1 MRKARRLGAFIC
13 IMAVVCLALAGR
25 PVAAASPRVD
35 LDLVGAG
42 IADVFR
48 ALAELGD
55 MNIVLDPAVSGTL
68 TIRLHDLTVEEAL
81 KLVAYTTGVE
91 YRVVGSSLI
100 VTPPGK
106 PSAFDPVRVE
116 RFSLTHARVDD
127 VMPALELVAD
137 NTKLQADARTN
148 SVIARGPVAG
158 LEQVKQVISMLD
170 VAVAPPEADIPAKV
184 EDAKAEPPAPE
195 LPAPIPAPVES
206 LDIVKL
212 RYASAR
218 SVAGL
223 LSLVVPSGKIQ
234 ADSEINA
241 IVMLADEV
249 ALGRAHEIIAQV
261 DVAPAAVPL
270 GSAPAKAE
278 ATEPKAPAEADAV
291 KVIKLA
297 WSPAEKVAEALRVVV
312 EGVRIGTDSRTNSLV
327 VRAGQSEMLR
337 VEEIASLLDVSVAE
351 PETPKSPEAPKPE
364 PRSLTSYSLVH
375 ADPNE
380 VQRALTLVVSAGAVH
395 SDART
400 RSLLVFGTPEETARA
415 REMIAL
421 LDAPTPAPAASPAP
435 LVDAPRKAP
444 EPDTL
449 KATVLEYADVQ
460 VVRDA
465 LRAVLPSENIIVDS
479 RTSKVIVRGT
489 AAQHVLASEIIA
501 MLDVPEVAKAG
512 ATKPAEPAPVR
523 AIHAFRLAQA
533 DPIAVRD
540 ALALV
545 MPRDAVHVDTHTR
558 TALVLGLPNEIAKA
572 GEIVALLDTAV
583 APAPGGPTAAA
594 GATEAQDEAE
604 SEPEDEPEQKQEL
617 PANVM
622 RVVRLEHAKASE
634 TREVVASAVP
644 GVGLTADSRTNSLI
658 VVGPDE
664 LQARVDQLVA
674 ALDVRVDPPET
685 AQQPSVAAPEPVAEP
700 AAQAPA
706 PVKTVHAFRLKQADP
721 AAVREALALVLPRD
735 AVHVDMRTRTAIV
748 LGLPDDIAMAS
759 EIVELL
765 DTAAEYA
772 EAAQAEA
779 RAAAPVQQP
788 KPEPEPPADVMR
800 VIRLKH
806 AEAAQVREAIASAVP
821 GVRLTADGRTNSLI
835 VVAPGEMQAKVD
847 DLVAALDIGIEPPAV
862 AAAPAEAAPKPE
874 PETAEVVRLEYA
886 APAAVRQ
893 ALAPTL
899 PESKMSV
906 DERTASIVIVGTAAQ
921 REQARRIIA
930 QLDVEVPP
938 SADEI
943 AAPTAPAD
951 PEVLQVF
958 QLAHAPASRVREAL
972 APVVPVANMTVDER
986 TNSLIINASRL
997 RMARAAE
1004 VIERLDVEIK
1014 PVPSEAAAPI
1024 PQPEAEVA
1032 RYRLANA
1039 PAESLRSA
1047 VSLLAP
1053 SSDVQ
1058 VDSRTNTLLV
1068 RAVPSVQQR
1077 VAELV
1082 RGLDIPVASAPEPEP
1097 RPEPTPPAPPPEVM
1111 KVFRLTHAAASDMKT
1126 LLGIVAPAA
1135 KMQPDDRTKSLI
1147 VMAPASTLA
1156 ALDELVRALDIPAAP
1171 TVQAN
1176 AQPAPEPDP
1185 VVTRVYRLNHAVAG
1199 DVAKALE
1206 GLVKGTVKADE
1217 RTSSLVIEA
1226 AESQHARA
1234 LGLIEELD
1242 RELAQVLIEARL
1254 EELSGD
1260 AGRRLG
1266 LDWSFNGLTFTPN
1279 AYGQWVSVSLDF
1291 LTNLTA
1297 LEEQGKA
1304 SLISRQHTFTVSG
1317 KTGKIL
1323 IGDRIPVMIQEVQD
1337 GVAVTKLDFINAGIE
1352 LSITPTV
1359 SEDGTITATVKP
1371 VISSIV
1377 GWTPQNYPQIRTR
1390 ELETIVSLKS
1400 GNTAVI
1406 GGMLHRDEIESLAKV
1421 PILGEIPLL
1430 GELFKKRSTTTEHT
1444 EIVVMITAWQV
1455 NPGQRPVVGP
1465 ATSGEKF
1472 PVKVEDSPTKTNP
1485 AN

>member
-1 MRKARRLGAFIC
+1 MRKAKRLGAFIC
-13 IMAVVCLALAGR
+13 VMAVVCLALAGR
-25 PVAAASPRVD
+25 PVAAVSPRVD

-127 VMPALELVAD
+127 VMPVLELAAD
-137 NTKLQADARTN
+137 NTKLQADPRTN

-158 LEQVKQVISMLD
+158 LEQVKQVITMLD
-170 VAVAPPEADIPAKV
+170 VAVAPPEAEIPAKG
-184 EDAKAEPPAPE
+184 EDAKAESPAPE
-195 LPAPIPAPVES
+195 VPAPIPAPVES

-218 SVAGL
+218 SVASL

-261 DVAPAAVPL
+261 DVASAAVPL
-270 GSAPAKAE
+270 GSAPAAVE
-278 ATEPKAPAEADAV
+278 AARPKVPAEADAV
-291 KVIKLA
+291 RVIRLS

-337 VEEIASLLDVSVAE
+337 VEEIASLLDVPVAE
-351 PETPKSPEAPKPE
+351 PETPKPPEAPKSE
-364 PRSLTSYSLVH
+364 PRALTSFSLVH

-380 VQRALTLVVSAGAVH
+380 VQRALALVVPAGAVH
-395 SDART
+395 PDART
-400 RSLLVFGTPEETARA
+400 RSLLVFGTPDETARA
-415 REMIAL
+415 RQMIAL
-421 LDAPTPAPAASPAP
+421 LDAPTPAPLAGPVPAADPTP
-435 LVDAPRKAP
+435 KAP

-465 LRAVLPSENIIVDS
+465 LSSVLPSESVIVDS

-489 AAQHVLASEIIA
+489 TAQHVRASEIIA
-501 MLDVPEVAKAG
+501 MLDVPEVVKAG

-523 AIHAFRLAQA
+523 AVHAFRLAQA

-545 MPRDAVHVDTHTR
+545 MPRDTVHVDTHTR
-558 TALVLGLPNEIAKA
+558 TALVLGLPDEIAKA
-572 GEIVALLDTAV
+572 AEIVALLDTAV
-583 APAPGGPTAAA
+583 ASAHGGPTAATA
-594 GATEAQDEAE
+594 ATAVQDEAE
-604 SEPEDEPEQKQEL
+604 PEPEHKQEL
-617 PANVM
+617 PTNVT

-658 VVGPDE
+658 IVGPDE

-674 ALDVRVDPPET
+674 ALDVKVDPPVT
-685 AQQPSVAAPEPVAEP
+685 AQPPAPEPVAQP
-700 AAQAPA
+700 APQAPV
-706 PVKTVHAFRLKQADP
+706 PVKTVHAFRLEQADP

-735 AVHVDMRTRTAIV
+735 AVHVDTRTRAAIV
-748 LGLPDDIAMAS
+748 LGSPDDIAMAS

-765 DTAAEYA
+765 DAAAAEYA
-772 EAAQAEA
+772 DADQAET
-779 RAAAPVQQP
+779 RAAAPAGVA
-788 KPEPEPPADVMR
+788 PEPE
-800 VIRLKH
+800 L
-806 AEAAQVREAIASAVP
+806 
-821 GVRLTADGRTNSLI
+821 
-835 VVAPGEMQAKVD
+835 
-847 DLVAALDIGIEPPAV
+847 
-862 AAAPAEAAPKPE
+862 
-874 PETAEVVRLEYA
+874 ETAEVVRLEYA

-958 QLAHAPASRVREAL
+958 QLSHAPAARVREAL
-972 APVVPVANMTVDER
+972 APVVPVASMTVDER
-986 TNSLIINASRL
+986 TNSLIINASRS
-997 RMARAAE
+997 RVTRAAE

-1014 PVPSEAAAPI
+1014 PAPSQIAAPI
-1024 PQPEAEVA
+1024 PQSEAEVA

-1053 SSDVQ
+1053 ASDVQ

-1082 RGLDIPVASAPEPEP
+1082 RGLDIPVESVPEPEP
-1097 RPEPTPPAPPPEVM
+1097 EPAPATSPPEVM

-1126 LLGIVAPAA
+1126 LLGIVAPTA

-1171 TVQAN
+1171 SVQAN

-1206 GLVKGTVKADE
+1206 GLVKGAVKADE
-1217 RTSSLVIEA
+1217 RTSSLVVEA

-1234 LGLIEELD
+1234 LGLIEALD
-1242 RELAQVLIEARL
+1242 RELPQVLIEARL

-1266 LDWSFNGLTFTPN
+1266 LDWSFNGLTFNQN
-1279 AYGQWVSVSLDF
+1279 AYGQWVGVTLDF

-1323 IGDRIPVMIQEVQD
+1323 IGDRIPVMVQEVQD
-1337 GVAVTKLDFINAGIE
+1337 GVAVAKLEFINAGIE
-1352 LSITPTV
+1352 LAITPTV

-1406 GGMLHRDEIESLAKV
+1406 GGMLHRDEIESLGKV
-1421 PILGEIPLL
+1421 PILGDIPLL
-1430 GELFKKRSTTTEHT
+1430 GELFKKRSTTTENT

-1455 NPGQRPVVGP
+1455 NPGQRPVTGP
-1465 ATSGEKF
+1465 ATSGDRF
-1472 PVKVEDSPTKTNP
+1472 PVKLEDAPIKENP

>member
-1 MRKARRLGAFIC
+1 MGALIC
-13 IMAVVCLALAGR
+13 IMAAVVCLALAGR
-25 PVAAASPRVD
+25 PVAAGSPRVD

-127 VMPALELVAD
+127 VMPVLEVVVD

-148 SVIARGPVAG
+148 SVIARGPVTG

-170 VAVAPPEADIPAKV
+170 VAVAPPEAEIPAKSQ
-184 EDAKAEPPAPE
+184 DAKAKTPAPE
-195 LPAPIPAPVES
+195 VTEPTPAPVES

-261 DVAPAAVPL
+261 DAAPAEMPL
-270 GSAPAKAE
+270 ASAPVAVE
-278 ATEPKAPAEADAV
+278 AAEPKAPAEADAV
-291 KVIKLA
+291 RVIRLS
-297 WSPAEKVAEALRVVV
+297 WSPAEKIAEALRVVV
-312 EGVRIGTDSRTNSLV
+312 DGVKIGTDSRTNSLV

-337 VEEIASLLDVSVAE
+337 VEEIASLLDVPATE
-351 PETPKSPEAPKPE
+351 PEALKPPEAPKPE
-364 PRSLTSYSLVH
+364 PRALTSFSLVY

-380 VQRALTLVVSAGAVH
+380 VQRALSLVVPAGALH
-395 SDART
+395 PDART
-400 RSLLVFGTPEETARA
+400 RSLLVFGTPDETARA
-415 REMIAL
+415 REMITL
-421 LDAPTPAPAASPAP
+421 LDAPTSAPVASPAP
-435 LVDAPRKAP
+435 TADPAPKAS

-449 KATVLEYADVQ
+449 WAAVLEYTDVQ
-460 VVRDA
+460 VVRGA
-465 LRAVLPSENIIVDS
+465 LSAVLPSENIIVDP

-489 AAQHVLASEIIA
+489 TAQHVLASEIIA
-501 MLDVPEVAKAG
+501 MLDVPEVVKAG
-512 ATKPAEPAPVR
+512 ATKPPEPALVR
-523 AIHAFRLAQA
+523 DVHAFRLAQA

-540 ALALV
+540 ALSLV
-545 MPRDAVHVDTHTR
+545 MPRDAVHVDAHTR
-558 TALVLGLPNEIAKA
+558 TALVLGLPDEIAKA
-572 GEIVALLDTAV
+572 AEIVALLDTAV
-583 APAPGGPTAAA
+583 APAHGGSTAAV
-594 GATEAQDEAE
+594 GATVVQDEL
-604 SEPEDEPEQKQEL
+604 EPEPGDEPEQKQEL
-617 PANVM
+617 PTNVM

-634 TREVVASAVP
+634 AREVVASAVP
-644 GVGLTADSRTNSLI
+644 GVGLTADSRTNALI
-658 VVGPDE
+658 IVGPDE
-664 LQARVDQLVA
+664 LQARVDQLIA
-674 ALDVRVDPPET
+674 ALDVSVDPPMT
-685 AQQPSVAAPEPVAEP
+685 AQQPPTPEPAAEP
-700 AAQAPA
+700 AGEAPV
-706 PVKTVHAFRLKQADP
+706 PVKTVHSFRLKQADP
-721 AAVREALALVLPRD
+721 AAVREALALVLSRD
-735 AVHVDMRTRTAIV
+735 AVHVDTRTRTAIV
-748 LGLPDDIAMAS
+748 LGLPDDIDMAS
-759 EIVELL
+759 EIVGLL
-765 DTAAEYA
+765 DTAAADYA
-772 EAAQAEA
+772 EASQAEA
-779 RAAAPVQQP
+779 RTAPEQQP

-800 VIRLKH
+800 VIRLEH
-806 AEAAQVREAIASAVP
+806 AAAAQIRDAIASAVP

-847 DLVAALDIGIEPPAV
+847 DLVAALDIGIEPPPTP
-862 AAAPAEAAPKPE
+862 AAPVEAAPKPE

-886 APAAVRQ
+886 SPAAVRQ

-899 PESKMSV
+899 PESRMSV

-972 APVVPVANMTVDER
+972 TPVVPVAGMTVDER
-986 TNSLIINASRL
+986 TNSLIINASRS
-997 RMARAAE
+997 RVTRAAE

-1014 PVPSEAAAPI
+1014 PGPSETAAPA

-1039 PAESLRSA
+1039 SAESLRSA

-1053 SSDVQ
+1053 ASDVQ

-1068 RAVPSVQQR
+1068 RAVPSVQER

-1082 RGLDIPVASAPEPEP
+1082 RGLDIPVEPAPEPEP
-1097 RPEPTPPAPPPEVM
+1097 EPAPAAPPPEVM
-1111 KVFRLTHAAASDMKT
+1111 RVFRLTHAAASDMKT
-1126 LLGIVAPAA
+1126 LLGIVAPTA

-1147 VMAPASTLA
+1147 VMAPASTLT
-1156 ALDELVRALDIPAAP
+1156 ALDELARALDIPSAP
-1171 TVQAN
+1171 SIQAN
-1176 AQPAPEPDP
+1176 TQPAPEPDP

-1206 GLVKGTVKADE
+1206 GLLIGAVKADE
-1217 RTSSLVIEA
+1217 RTSSLVVEA
-1226 AESQHARA
+1226 AKSQHARA
-1234 LGLIEELD
+1234 LGLIEALD
-1242 RELAQVLIEARL
+1242 RELPQVLIEARL

-1266 LDWSFNGLTFTPN
+1266 LDWSFNGLTFNQN
-1279 AYGQWVSVSLDF
+1279 AYGQWVGVTLDF

-1304 SLISRQHTFTVSG
+1304 SLISKQHTFTVSG

-1430 GELFKKRSTTTEHT
+1430 GELFKKRSTTTENT

-1455 NPGQRPVVGP
+1455 NPGQRPVAGP
-1465 ATSGEKF
+1465 ATSGETF
-1472 PVKVEDSPTKTNP
+1472 PVKLEDAPAKKDP

>member
-35 LDLVGAG
+35 LDLIGAG

-501 MLDVPEVAKAG
+501 MLDVPEVVKAG
-512 ATKPAEPAPVR
+512 ATSPAEPAPVR

-685 AQQPSVAAPEPVAEP
+685 AQQPSAAEPVAEP

-765 DTAAEYA
+765 DTAAAEYA
-772 EAAQAEA
+772 EVSQAEA

-788 KPEPEPPADVMR
+788 RPEPEPPADVMR

-862 AAAPAEAAPKPE
+862 AAAPADTAPKPE
-874 PETAEVVRLEYA
+874 PETAEIVRLEYA

-943 AAPTAPAD
+943 ATPTAPAD

-972 APVVPVANMTVDER
+972 APVVPVVSMTVDER
-986 TNSLIINASRL
+986 TNSLIINASRS
-997 RMARAAE
+997 RVARAAE

-1024 PQPEAEVA
+1024 PQLEAEVA

-1053 SSDVQ
+1053 ASDVQ

-1082 RGLDIPVASAPEPEP
+1082 RGLDIPVESAPEPEP
-1097 RPEPTPPAPPPEVM
+1097 VPAAPPPEVM

-1126 LLGIVAPAA
+1126 LLGIVAPTA

-1147 VMAPASTLA
+1147 VMAPASTLV

-1171 TVQAN
+1171 SVQAD
-1176 AQPAPEPDP
+1176 AQPAPDPDP
-1185 VVTRVYRLNHAVAG
+1185 VATRVYRLNHAVAG
-1199 DVAKALE
+1199 DVAAALE
-1206 GLVKGTVKADE
+1206 GLVKGAVKADE
-1217 RTSSLVIEA
+1217 RTSSLVVEA

-1234 LGLIEELD
+1234 LGLIEALD
-1242 RELAQVLIEARL
+1242 RELPQVLIEARL

-1337 GVAVTKLDFINAGIE
+1337 GVAVAKLDFINAGIE
-1352 LSITPTV
+1352 LAITPTV

-1430 GELFKKRSTTTEHT
+1430 GELFKKRSTTTENT

-1455 NPGQRPVVGP
+1455 NPGQRPVIGP
-1465 ATSGEKF
+1465 ATSGDRF
-1472 PVKVEDSPTKTNP
+1472 PVKLEDAPSKNNP

>member
-1 MRKARRLGAFIC
+1 MRKAERSGALMC
-13 IMAVVCLALAGR
+13 IVAMVVCLALAGR
-25 PVAAASPRVD
+25 PVEAGSPKVD
-35 LDLVGAG
+35 MDLVGAG

-116 RFSLTHARVDD
+116 RYSLTHARVDE
-127 VMPALELVAD
+127 VMPVLGFVAD
-137 NTKLQADARTN
+137 NTKLQADPRTN

-170 VAVAPPEADIPAKV
+170 VAVVPPEAEIPAKGV
-184 EDAKAEPPAPE
+184 DAKAGPPSPE
-195 LPAPIPAPVES
+195 LPAPTPAPVES

-234 ADSEINA
+234 ADSDINA

-261 DVAPAAVPL
+261 DVTPAEVPL
-270 GSAPAKAE
+270 ASAPVAVEVA
-278 ATEPKAPAEADAV
+278 EPKAPAEADAV
-291 KVIKLA
+291 KVIKLS
-297 WSPAEKVAEALRVVV
+297 WSPADKVAEALRVVV
-312 EGVRIGTDSRTNSLV
+312 DGVRIGTDSRTNSLV
-327 VRAGQSEMLR
+327 VRAGQSDMLR
-337 VEEIASLLDVSVAE
+337 VEEIASLLDVPVVE
-351 PETPKSPEAPKPE
+351 PETSALPEAPKPE
-364 PRSLTSYSLVH
+364 PRALASFTLVH
-375 ADPNE
+375 ADPGE
-380 VQRALTLVVSAGAVH
+380 VQRALALVVPDGAVH
-395 SDART
+395 PDART
-400 RSLLVFGTPEETARA
+400 RSLLVFGTPDEMARA

-421 LDAPTPAPAASPAP
+421 LDVATPAPVVSPAP
-435 LVDAPRKAP
+435 AVDQAPKAQ

-449 KATVLEYADVQ
+449 KAIVLEYADVS
-460 VVRDA
+460 VVREA
-465 LRAVLPSENIIVDS
+465 LSTVLPSENIIVDQ

-489 AAQHVLASEIIA
+489 KAQHRLASEIVA
-501 MLDVPEVAKAG
+501 MLDVPDAVRAG
-512 ATKPAEPAPVR
+512 ATKAAEPAQVK
-523 AIHAFRLAQA
+523 AIQAFRLAQA
-533 DPIAVRD
+533 DPIAVRE

-545 MPRDAVHVDTHTR
+545 IPRDAVHVDTHTR
-558 TALVLGLPNEIAKA
+558 TALVLGLPDEIAKA
-572 GEIVALLDTAV
+572 AQIVSLLDTAV
-583 APAPGGPTAAA
+583 APA
-594 GATEAQDEAE
+594 
-604 SEPEDEPEQKQEL
+604 L
-617 PANVM
+617 
-622 RVVRLEHAKASE
+622 
-634 TREVVASAVP
+634 
-644 GVGLTADSRTNSLI
+644 
-658 VVGPDE
+658 
-664 LQARVDQLVA
+664 
-674 ALDVRVDPPET
+674 
-685 AQQPSVAAPEPVAEP
+685 APEPVAEP
-700 AAQAPA
+700 VSEPPA
-706 PVKTVHAFRLKQADP
+706 PVRTVHAFRLNQADP

-735 AVHVDMRTRTAIV
+735 AVHVDTRTRTAIV
-748 LGLPDDIAMAS
+748 LGLPDDIATAS
-759 EIVELL
+759 EIVGLL
-765 DTAAEYA
+765 DE
-772 EAAQAEA
+772 
-779 RAAAPVQQP
+779 AAAPEQQP
-788 KPEPEPPADVMR
+788 KPELPVDVMR

-806 AEAAQVREAIASAVP
+806 AAAVQIREAIVSAVP
-821 GVRLTADGRTNSLI
+821 GARLTADPRTNALI
-835 VVAPGEMQAKVD
+835 VVAPGDVQVKVD
-847 DLVAALDIGIEPPAV
+847 DLVAALDVEAEPL
-862 AAAPAEAAPKPE
+862 AAAATAAPRELAPKPE

-893 ALAPTL
+893 ALLPTL

-906 DERTASIVIVGTAAQ
+906 DERTAAIVIVGTAAQ

-938 SADEI
+938 SPDEI

-972 APVVPVANMTVDER
+972 APVVPVASMTVDER
-986 TNSLIINASRL
+986 TNSLIINASRS
-997 RMARAAE
+997 RVTRAAE

-1014 PVPSEAAAPI
+1014 PASSEAAAPT

-1047 VSLLAP
+1047 VSLLVA
-1053 SSDVQ
+1053 SSDIQ

-1068 RAVPSVQQR
+1068 RAVPGVQQS

-1082 RGLDIPVASAPEPEP
+1082 QGLDIPVEPAPEPK
-1097 RPEPTPPAPPPEVM
+1097 PEPTPATAPPEVM

-1126 LLGIVAPAA
+1126 LLGIAAPSA

-1156 ALDELVRALDIPAAP
+1156 ALDELVRALDIPSAP
-1171 TVQAN
+1171 SMQAN

-1199 DVAKALE
+1199 EVAKALE
-1206 GLVKGTVKADE
+1206 GLVKGAVKADV
-1217 RTSSLVIEA
+1217 RTSSLVVEA

-1234 LGLIEELD
+1234 LSLIEALD
-1242 RELAQVLIEARL
+1242 RELPQVLIEARL

-1266 LDWSFNGLTFTPN
+1266 LDWSFNGLTFNQN

-1421 PILGEIPLL
+1421 PILGDIPLL
-1430 GELFKKRSTTTEHT
+1430 GELFKKRSTTTENT
-1444 EIVVMITAWQV
+1444 QIVVMITAWQV
-1455 NPGQRPVVGP
+1455 NPGQHPVTGP
-1465 ATSGEKF
+1465 ATGDDKF
-1472 PVKVEDSPTKTNP
+1472 PVKLEGAPTK
-1485 AN
+1485 

>member
-1 MRKARRLGAFIC
+1 MRKAERFGALMC
-13 IMAVVCLALAGR
+13 IVAMVVCLALGST
-25 PVAAASPRVD
+25 PAAAGSPKVD

-48 ALAELGD
+48 ALAELGN

-106 PSAFDPVRVE
+106 PGAFDPVRVE
-116 RFSLTHARVDD
+116 RFSLTHARVND
-127 VMPALELVAD
+127 VMPVLELVAD
-137 NTKLQADARTN
+137 STKLQADARTN

-170 VAVAPPEADIPAKV
+170 VAVAPPEAEIPA
-184 EDAKAEPPAPE
+184 EADNAKAKLPGGEVPA
-195 LPAPIPAPVES
+195 LAPAPVES

-212 RYASAR
+212 RHASAR

-223 LSLVVPSGKIQ
+223 LSLVVPGGKIQ

-261 DVAPAAVPL
+261 DVAPAEVPL
-270 GSAPAKAE
+270 APAPVAI
-278 ATEPKAPAEADAV
+278 AAAEPKAQAEADAV
-291 KVIKLA
+291 KVIKLS
-297 WSPAEKVAEALRVVV
+297 WSPADKVAEALRVVID
-312 EGVRIGTDSRTNSLV
+312 GVRIGTDSRTNSLI
-327 VRAGQSEMLR
+327 VRANQSELPR
-337 VEEIASLLDVSVAE
+337 VEEIASLLDVPVVA
-351 PETPKSPEAPKPE
+351 PDTPKAPEAPKPE
-364 PRSLTSYSLVH
+364 PRALASFTLAY
-375 ADPNE
+375 ADPIE
-380 VQRALTLVVSAGAVH
+380 VQRALALVVPSGAIH
-395 SDART
+395 PDTRT
-400 RSLLVFGTPEETARA
+400 RSLLVFGTPDETARA

-421 LDAPTPAPAASPAP
+421 LDVAVPAPAVSSAP
-435 LVDAPRKAP
+435 EVAKKATQAP

-449 KATVLEYADVQ
+449 KAMVLEYADVQ
-460 VVRDA
+460 VVRNA
-465 LRAVLPSENIIVDS
+465 LSTVLPSENIIVDQ

-489 AAQHVLASEIIA
+489 KAQHRLASEIVA
-501 MLDVPEVAKAG
+501 MLDVPETVKVG
-512 ATKPAEPAPVR
+512 ATKPAEPAPAKAV
-523 AIHAFRLAQA
+523 HAFRLAQA
-533 DPIAVRD
+533 DPIAVRE

-545 MPRDAVHVDTHTR
+545 MPRDAVHVDAHTR
-558 TALVLGLPNEIAKA
+558 TALVLGLPDEIVKA
-572 GEIVALLDTAV
+572 GEIVALLDTAM
-583 APAPGGPTAAA
+583 AAQGGPTVAADA
-594 GATEAQDEAE
+594 DAIQDE
-604 SEPEDEPEQKQEL
+604 PKTEL
-617 PANVM
+617 PTNVM
-622 RVVRLEHAKASE
+622 RLVRLTYAAAAEA
-634 TREVVASAVP
+634 REVVASAVP

-658 VVGPDE
+658 IVGPDE
-664 LQARVDQLVA
+664 LQARVDQLIA
-674 ALDVRVDPPET
+674 ALDVKVDMPVTGE
-685 AQQPSVAAPEPVAEP
+685 SRAPEVKPVPE
-700 AAQAPA
+700 APA
-706 PVKTVHAFRLKQADP
+706 PVRTLQAFHINQADP
-721 AAVREALALVLPRD
+721 AAVRDALALVLPRD
-735 AVHVDMRTRTAIV
+735 SVHVDTRTRTAII
-748 LGLPDDIAMAS
+748 LGLPEDIAMAS
-759 EIVELL
+759 EIVGLL
-765 DTAAEYA
+765 DTTAVSE
-772 EAAQAEA
+772 
-779 RAAAPVQQP
+779 QQP
-788 KPEPEPPADVMR
+788 RPEPEPPADVMR
-800 VIRLKH
+800 VIRLEH
-806 AEAAQVREAIASAVP
+806 AAATQIREAISSAVP
-821 GVRLTADGRTNSLI
+821 GVRLTADSRTNSLI
-835 VVAPGEMQAKVD
+835 VVAPGETQAKVD
-847 DLVAALDIGIEPPAV
+847 DLIAALDIGVEPPVV
-862 AAAPAEAAPKPE
+862 ATAPAEAAPKPE
-874 PETAEVVRLEYA
+874 PEIAEVVRLEHA

-943 AAPTAPAD
+943 AAPSAPAD

-958 QLAHAPASRVREAL
+958 QLSHAPALRVREAL
-972 APVVPVANMTVDER
+972 APVVPIASMTVDER
-986 TNSLIINASRL
+986 TNSLIMNASRS
-997 RMARAAE
+997 RVVRAAE
-1004 VIERLDVEIK
+1004 IIERLDVEIK
-1014 PVPSEAAAPI
+1014 PVPSEAAAVAPK
-1024 PQPEAEVA
+1024 PEAEVA

-1047 VSLLAP
+1047 VSLLVPA
-1053 SSDVQ
+1053 SDIQ

-1068 RAVPSVQQR
+1068 RAVPGVQQR

-1082 RGLDIPVASAPEPEP
+1082 QGLDIPVEPAPERSPKPEP
-1097 RPEPTPPAPPPEVM
+1097 ATATPPPEVM
-1111 KVFRLTHAAASDMKT
+1111 RVFRLTHAAASDMKT
-1126 LLGIVAPAA
+1126 LLGIVAPSA

-1156 ALDELVRALDIPAAP
+1156 ALDELVKALDIPSAP
-1171 TVQAN
+1171 SVQAN

-1206 GLVKGTVKADE
+1206 GLVKGAVKADS
-1217 RTSSLVIEA
+1217 RTSSLVVEA

-1234 LGLIEELD
+1234 LSLIEALD
-1242 RELAQVLIEARL
+1242 RELPQVLIEARL

-1266 LDWSFNGLTFTPN
+1266 LDWSFSGLTFTPN

-1323 IGDRIPVMIQEVQD
+1323 IGDRIPVMIQEVQE

-1352 LSITPTV
+1352 LEITPTV

-1430 GELFKKRSTTTEHT
+1430 GELFKKRSTTTENT

-1455 NPGQRPVVGP
+1455 NPGQRPAVGP

-1472 PVKVEDSPTKTNP
+1472 PIKLEDAPTK
-1485 AN
+1485 